1 MYTEMFTLHPW
12 QFGWLFHCSFEIIL
26 TKCSLIEEFIYK
38 EKDKRIH
45 DDYSTLV
52 AVAPE
57 RKRVERRVRV
67 QTSWNT
73 LCFSPVSKWVR
84 IISDMAKK
92 FPLFGLFTALIMK
105 NRNNDTK
112 FRLPKFC
119 HQNYQSCMKYINT
132 RQTGKIK
139 LIKE

>member
-1 MYTEMFTLHPW
+1 MTDIAFN
-12 QFGWLFHCSFEIIL
+12 
-26 TKCSLIEEFIYK
+26 KAFIYLTSVYQNVYFTSV
-38 EKDKRIH
+38 IIWFAFSLFIWNNV

-57 RKRVERRVRV
+57 RKSVERMVRV